1 MFGRDGRLYARVFKT
16 AEIETRGSMERLD
29 KILAAQGA
37 YSRKDVKAI
46 IKSGRVT
53 VNGKTVKDSSVKIAE
68 HDIVTLDGTVLVLKK
83 HIYLMLNKPEGI
95 VSASD
100 SKSEKTVI
108 DFVPEEFFRSGLFP
122 AGRLDK
128 DTVGF
133 VLITD
138 DGDFAHRIL
147 SPKNHVVKTYEARLA
162 KALTE
167 EQKAM
172 IQNGIVL
179 ADGTTCKE
187 SRVKI
192 LENGDNPLV
201 QIQICEGKYHQIK
214 RMFAAAGNKVVYLK
228 RTKMGNLN
236 LDETLLSGECREIT
250 PEELLLIESGKFFSD
265 FEQ

>member
-1 MFGRDGRLYARVFKT
+1 
-16 AEIETRGSMERLD
+16 MERLD
-29 KILAAQGA
+29 KILASQGS

-53 VNGKTVKDSSVKIAE
+53 VNGETVKNSSVKISE
-68 HDIVTLDGTVLVLKK
+68 NDVVTLDGTALTLKK
-83 HIYLMLNKPEGI
+83 HIYLMLNKPQGI

-100 SKSEKTVI
+100 SKTEKTVI
-108 DFVPEEFFRSGLFP
+108 DLVPDYLFRSGLFP

-147 SPKNHVVKTYEARLA
+147 SPKNHVVKTYEARLESE
-162 KALTE
+162 LTE
-167 EQKAM
+167 PQRAMLQK
-172 IQNGIVL
+172 GIVL

-214 RMFAAAGNKVVYLK
+214 RMFAAAGNKVTYLK
-228 RTKMGNLN
+228 RTKMGTLS
-236 LDETLLSGECREIT
+236 LDETLSFGECREIT
-250 PEELLLIESGKFFSD
+250 PQELSEIENGKFFSD

>member
-1 MFGRDGRLYARVFKT
+1 
-16 AEIETRGSMERLD
+16 MERLD
-29 KILAAQGA
+29 KILASQGA
-37 YSRKDVKAI
+37 SSRKDVKEM
-46 IKSGRVT
+46 IKSGRVS
-53 VNGKTVKDSSVKIAE
+53 VNGKTVRDSSVKISE
-68 HDIVTLDGTVLVLKK
+68 NDTVSLDGKELILKK
-83 HIYLMLNKPEGI
+83 YIYLMLNKPAGV

-100 SKSEKTVI
+100 SKSEKTVV
-108 DFVPEEFFRSGLFP
+108 DLVPPELFRSGLFP

-147 SPKNHVVKTYEARLA
+147 SPKNHIVKTYEARLA
-162 KALTE
+162 RPLSK
-167 EQKAM
+167 EQLEL

-179 ADGTTCKE
+179 SDGTTCLE

-201 QIQICEGKYHQIK
+201 NIQICEGKYHQIK
-214 RMFAAAGNKVVYLK
+214 RMFAAAGNKVISLK
-228 RTKMGNLN
+228 RTKMGNLP
-236 LDETLLSGECREIT
+236 LDETLKPGKCREIT
-250 PEELLLIESGKFFSD
+250 SDELSKVEAGKFFSD